1 MSFTVVEQATPR
13 LHRSELAVP
22 GSNPGLFEK
31 AAKSAAD
38 IIFLDLE
45 DAVAPDDKEQARKNI
60 IAGLN
65 EIDWG
70 TKTMMVRI
78 NGLDTHYMYRDVVD
92 VVEACPRLDM
102 ILIPKVG
109 VPADVYALDMLVTQ
123 IETAKKRTKR
133 IGFEVL
139 IETALGMANVE
150 AIAQSS
156 KRLEAMSFGVADYA
170 ASTRARTTVIG
181 GVNADYGV
189 LTDKN
194 AEGRRDYFWGDQWHA
209 AQTRMMVACR
219 AYGLRPIDGPF
230 GDFGDPDGYIAAAKR
245 AAVLGYEG
253 KWAIHPSQIEL
264 ANQVFTP
271 SEAEVSKAR
280 RIVEAM
286 AEAAKAGKGAVSLDG
301 RLIDIA
307 SIRMAE
313 ALLEKAKAIGG
324 GSEEKIGGQPAKA
337 GSR

>member
-1 MSFTVVEQATPR
+1 MSFTIIEQATAR

-22 GSNPGLFEK
+22 GSNPAMFEK
-31 AAKSAAD
+31 AANSAAD
-38 IIFLDLE
+38 IVFLDVE
-45 DAVAPDDKEQARKNI
+45 DAVAPDDKAQARKNI
-60 IAGLN
+60 IQGLN
-65 EIDWG
+65 DIDWG
-70 TKTMMVRI
+70 RKTMMVRI

-92 VVEACPRLDM
+92 IVEACPRLDM

-109 VPADVYALDMLVTQ
+109 TAADVYAIDMMVTQ
-123 IETAKKRTKR
+123 IETAMGRTKR

-181 GVNADYGV
+181 GVNKDSGV
-189 LTDKN
+189 LTD
-194 AEGRRDYFWGDQWHA
+194 RDADGNREYFWTDPWHA

-230 GDFGDPDGYIAAAKR
+230 GDFSDTDGYLAAANR

-264 ANQVFTP
+264 ANQVYTP
-271 SEAEVSKAR
+271 SEAEVTRAR
-280 RIVEAM
+280 RIMQAM
-286 AEAAKAGKGAVSLDG
+286 DEAAKAGKGAVSLDG
-301 RLIDIA
+301 RMIDIA

-313 ALLEKAKAIGG
+313 ALLAKA
-324 GSEEKIGGQPAKA
+324 EQIGGQQ
-337 GSR
+337 

>member
-1 MSFTVVEQATPR
+1 MSFTSIEPATAR

-22 GSNPGLFEK
+22 GTNTSLFDK

-38 IIFLDLE
+38 IIFLDCE
-45 DAVAPDDKEQARKNI
+45 DAVAPDDKEKARKNI
-60 IAGLN
+60 IQGLN
-65 EIDWG
+65 ELNWG

-92 VVEACPRLDM
+92 IVEACPRLDM

-109 VPADVYALDMLVTQ
+109 APADVYAVDMMVTQ
-123 IETAKKRTKR
+123 IETAKKRAKR

-139 IETALGMANVE
+139 IETALGLANVE

-181 GVNADYGV
+181 GVNKDSGV
-189 LTDKN
+189 LTDKD
-194 AEGRRDYFWGDQWHA
+194 ADGKRHYFWTDPWHA

-230 GDFGDPDGYIAAAKR
+230 GDFNDPDGFIAAANR

-264 ANQVFTP
+264 ANRVFTP
-271 SEAEVSKAR
+271 SEAEVTKAR
-280 RIVEAM
+280 RIMEAM
-286 AEAAKAGKGAVSLDG
+286 AQAAKEGKGAVSLDG

-313 ALLEKAKAIGG
+313 ALLKKAESIR
-324 GSEEKIGGQPAKA
+324 E
-337 GSR
+337 SRGA

>member
-1 MSFTVVEQATPR
+1 MSFTIIEQATAR

-22 GSNPGLFEK
+22 GSNPGMFEK

-38 IIFLDLE
+38 IIFLDVE
-45 DAVAPDDKEQARKNI
+45 DAVAPDDKAQARKNI
-60 IAGLN
+60 IQGLN
-65 EIDWG
+65 DIDWG
-70 TKTMMVRI
+70 HKTMMVRI

-92 VVEACPRLDM
+92 IVEACPRLDM

-109 VPADVYALDMLVTQ
+109 TPADVYAIDMMVTQ
-123 IETAKKRTKR
+123 IETAMGRTNR

-181 GVNADYGV
+181 GVNKDSGV
-189 LTDKN
+189 LTD
-194 AEGRRDYFWGDQWHA
+194 RDADGHREYFWTDPWHA

-230 GDFGDPDGYIAAAKR
+230 GDFSDTDGYLAAANR

-264 ANQVFTP
+264 ANQVYTP
-271 SEAEVSKAR
+271 SEAEVTRAR
-280 RIVEAM
+280 RIMQAM
-286 AEAAKAGKGAVSLDG
+286 DEAAKAGKGAVSLDG
-301 RLIDIA
+301 RMIDIA

-313 ALLEKAKAIGG
+313 ALLAKADQIGG
-324 GSEEKIGGQPAKA
+324 NT
-337 GSR
+337 

>member
-1 MSFTVVEQATPR
+1 MSFTVIAQATPR

-31 AAKSAAD
+31 AARSAAD
-38 IIFLDLE
+38 VIFLDLE
-45 DAVAPDDKEQARKNI
+45 DAVAPDDKPQARKNI
-60 IAGLN
+60 IQALHDV
-65 EIDWG
+65 DWG
-70 TKTMMVRI
+70 QKTMMIRI

-92 VVEACPRLDM
+92 IVETCPRLDM

-109 VPADVYALDMLVTQ
+109 VPQDVYALDMLVTQ
-123 IETAKKRTKR
+123 IEQATGRTRR

-139 IETALGMANVE
+139 IETALGLANVE
-150 AIAQSS
+150 AIAQASP
-156 KRLEAMSFGVADYA
+156 RLEAMSFGVADYA

-181 GVNADYGV
+181 GVNRDSGV
-189 LTDKN
+189 LTDKDE
-194 AEGRRDYFWGDQWHA
+194 AGRREYFWTDPWHA
-209 AQTRMMVACR
+209 AQTRMLVACR
-219 AYGLRPIDGPF
+219 AYGLRPVDGPF
-230 GDFGDPDGYIAAAKR
+230 GDFNDPEGYVAAANR

-271 SEAEVSKAR
+271 SEAEILKAR
-280 RIVEAM
+280 RIMEAM
-286 AEAAKAGKGAVSLDG
+286 EQAAREGRGAVSLDG

-313 ALLEKAKAIGG
+313 GLLAKARQMGLA
-324 GSEEKIGGQPAKA
+324 P
-337 GSR
+337 